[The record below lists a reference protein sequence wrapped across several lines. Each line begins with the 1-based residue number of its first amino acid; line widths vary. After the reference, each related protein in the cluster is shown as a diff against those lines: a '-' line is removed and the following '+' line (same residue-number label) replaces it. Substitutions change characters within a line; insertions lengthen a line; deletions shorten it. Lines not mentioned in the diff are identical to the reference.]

1 MAASAYYEV
10 RECLLSVS
18 NVSQQLGGNQILK
31 DVNVEVRNIVRPGL
45 QQGQVVALLGPSGI
59 GKTRLF
65 RILAGLDEPDTG
77 HVLVGPEQKP
87 VKKGEVGVV
96 AQHYPLFR
104 HRTVLSNLM
113 VAGKMAGLDKAAAE
127 QKAMKLLTDFRLEDQ
142 AKKYPVLLSGGQRQ
156 RVAIA
161 QQFMCSEHFLLMDE
175 PFSGLDLNAIERVI
189 EMVTS
194 IAASDELKTF
204 IIVTHDITAALEV
217 ADTVWVL
224 GRDRDAAGNAIPGA
238 KVQKIYNLIDLGLA
252 WRHGV
257 TEEPAFV
264 ELMKEI
270 RAIYPSL

>member
-10 RECLLSVS
+10 RECLLSVQ
-18 NVSQQLGGNQILK
+18 NVSQNLGGNQILK

-77 HVLVGPEQKP
+77 QVLVGPEQKP
-87 VKKGEVGVV
+87 VRKGEVGVV

-104 HRTVLSNLM
+104 HRTVLGNL
-113 VAGKMAGLDKAAAE
+113 VIAGRMAGLSKSEAVD
-127 QKAMKLLTDFRLEDQ
+127 KAMKLLADFTLEAH
-142 AKKYPVLLSGGQRQ
+142 AKKYPVLLSGGMRQ

-175 PFSGLDLNAIERVI
+175 PFSGLDLNALETVV
-189 EMVTS
+189 EMITS
-194 IAASDELKTF
+194 IAASDEHKTF
-204 IIVTHDITAALEV
+204 IIVTHDISAALEV

-238 KVQKIYNLIDLGLA
+238 KVQKSYNLIDMGLA
-252 WRHGV
+252 WRHGI
-257 TEEPAFV
+257 TEDPAFI

-270 RAIYPSL
+270 RAIYPRL